1 MLSKLKKYLSS
12 ILYLTI
18 ALNIFIPTFGAIDM
32 IGPIYL
38 YFSIVQVVI
47 GAYIFFSLDKEKM
60 KLLNFHLT
68 LKLYSGFLFLS
79 VVSIFISINKV
90 ESLVELQKYFSVFF
104 CFVNLY
110 LLSFQIKNPIR
121 LFTSTIVILLF
132 LESGY
137 VFLQFANEYRILEG
151 LIGRSNNIKGFSS
164 NLNVAAFSI
173 LIKIPILFYSI
184 IRVRSFLYK
193 CFSYFIIFISI
204 FSLFVLSSRGAIL
217 GLALF
222 VLSSFFFVFLIKR
235 VDRKSYIINFIILF
249 LVTIT
254 SLQSQTKL
262 YNRSDS
268 FQTINRVSNFSDSST
283 NDRKGYYKDAIKHI
297 LSYPVLGSGAG
308 TWRIISIKYDS
319 NTIEGYQVPYQV
331 HNDFLQV
338 GAESGVFAMIFF
350 IGFFIAIIFTLFK
363 FTLQGKSYF
372 EKALFYFLMVSV
384 LIYCLDSSIN
394 FPKSRPLNQMNLIY
408 FISIILFIFNK
419 KDNSNSLNIST
430 KKYLFFT
437 VVISPFLIYGSYRL
451 FNQTIENTTY
461 YVENNFTQ
469 KYSPLKVVE
478 NFEENYPSLGYAS
491 VSNKVAKARYFIR
504 EKKYDQAIKL
514 LHEGIEDN
522 PYLMNGEIQLARI
535 YLEQNKLDSAYI
547 YAKKAFY
554 GLPNNRAHASLYQ
567 KVLFKQNNLT
577 EFATVIDM
585 YKGDNELVLQNHA
598 YYLSKKRLIELEVFK
613 INKKDSLFFEKSIK
627 LYPNNDVI
635 QKSFKLYLYP
645 INVIKNAKRF
655 DSIANKYFN
664 EGELNKAINNWES
677 ALNIIPNDDSYYLN
691 IAQAFTKQKK
701 HKKAIEYLKKIDDNE
716 LDNSQG
722 KKDMYFGLNYISLNN
737 KLMACKYLSQ
747 AALYNYPNAR
757 NLYDAICR

>member
-1 MLSKLKKYLSS
+1 M
-12 ILYLTI
+12 
-18 ALNIFIPTFGAIDM
+18 PTFGAIDM

-38 YFSIVQVVI
+38 YFSIIQLVI
-47 GAYIFFSLDKEKM
+47 GAYIFFSLDKEKI
-60 KLLNFHLT
+60 KLLNIHLI

-79 VVSIFISINKV
+79 ILSIIISINKT

-137 VFLQFANEYRILEG
+137 VFLQFANEYRMLEG
-151 LIGRSNNIKGFSS
+151 LVGRSNNIKGFSS

-184 IRVRSFLYK
+184 LRVKSFLYK

-204 FSLFVLSSRGAIL
+204 FTLFVLSSRGAIL
-217 GLALF
+217 GLGLF

-235 VDRKSYIINFIILF
+235 VDRKSYLINFIILF

-254 SLQSQTKL
+254 SLQSQSKL

-283 NDRKGYYKDAIKHI
+283 NDRKGYYQDALKHI
-297 LSYPVLGSGAG
+297 LNYPVLGSGAG
-308 TWRIISIKYDS
+308 TWKIISIKYDS
-319 NTIEGYQVPYQV
+319 DTIKGYQVPYQV

-338 GAESGVFAMIFF
+338 GTESGVFAMIFF
-350 IGFFIAIIFTLFK
+350 ISFFVVIIITLFRS
-363 FTLQGKSYF
+363 TLQDGSYF
-372 EKALFYFLMVSV
+372 DKALFYFLMLSV
-384 LIYCLDSSIN
+384 FIYCLDSSIN

-408 FISIILFIFNK
+408 FISIILYIFNK
-419 KDNSNSLNIST
+419 KDTSKSLKVSS

-437 VVISPFLIYGSYRL
+437 LLISPFLIYGSYRL

-469 KYSPLKVVE
+469 KYSPLNVVE

-491 VSNKVAKARYFIR
+491 VSNKVAKARYYIR
-504 EKKYDQAIKL
+504 DKKYDQAIKL
-514 LHEGIEDN
+514 LNSGIKDN
-522 PYLMNGEIQLARI
+522 PYLMNGETQLARI

-547 YAKKAFY
+547 YARKAFY

-567 KVLFKQNNLT
+567 KVLFNQNKLE
-577 EFATVIDM
+577 EFDSIIDM

-598 YYLSKKRLIELEVFK
+598 FYLSRKRLVELEEFV
-613 INKKDSLFFEKSIK
+613 ITSKDSLFFEKSIK

-635 QKSFKLYLYP
+635 QRSYKLYLYP
-645 INVIKNAKRF
+645 IDVIQKAKEF
-655 DSIANKYFN
+655 DSIANKFFSN
-664 EGELNKAINNWES
+664 GDLNKAINNWES

-691 IAQAFTKQKK
+691 IAQAFTRQKN

-737 KLMACKYLSQ
+737 KVMACKYLSK
-747 AALYNYPNAR
+747 AAVFNYPKAR
-757 NLYDAICR
+757 DLYDAVCR